1 MGDAAVALTLSGGSS
16 IGAVPPQRRWYLGGT
31 QTIRG
36 QRPDTAHGG
45 NAFWMTRAEVG
56 KTIEGSR
63 AVVFGDLG
71 WVGDR
76 TQAREVGRPLSGVG
90 VGASFMDGLI
100 RFDLARGIH
109 PRKQWRFSAYL
120 DGVF

>member
-1 MGDAAVALTLSGGSS
+1 MGY
-16 IGAVPPQRRWYLGGT
+16 VPPQRRWYLGGT

-36 QRPDTAHGG
+36 QTPDTSRSG
-45 NAFWMTRAEVG
+45 NAFWMTRLEVG
-56 KTIEGSR
+56 KLIQGSR
-63 AVVFGDLG
+63 VVLFNDLG

-76 TQAREVGRPLSGVG
+76 NRMSEVGRPMSGVG

-100 RFDLARGIH
+100 RFDLARGIF
-109 PRKQWRFSAYL
+109 PGKQFRFSAYL